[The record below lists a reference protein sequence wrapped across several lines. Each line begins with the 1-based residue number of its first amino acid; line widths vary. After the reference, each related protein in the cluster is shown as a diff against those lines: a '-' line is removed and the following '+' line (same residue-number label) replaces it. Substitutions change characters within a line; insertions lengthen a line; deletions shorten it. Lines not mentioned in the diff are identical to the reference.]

1 MRLPEN
7 IRVALSVYCIDS
19 IWSNDV
25 KFQALSNNWAV
36 VICILDDGGNVMML
50 VSKILQKKIS
60 RNNSTK
66 DSLISV
72 TYDI

>member
-1 MRLPEN
+1 
-7 IRVALSVYCIDS
+7 
-19 IWSNDV
+19 
-25 KFQALSNNWAV
+25 
-36 VICILDDGGNVMML
+36 MML